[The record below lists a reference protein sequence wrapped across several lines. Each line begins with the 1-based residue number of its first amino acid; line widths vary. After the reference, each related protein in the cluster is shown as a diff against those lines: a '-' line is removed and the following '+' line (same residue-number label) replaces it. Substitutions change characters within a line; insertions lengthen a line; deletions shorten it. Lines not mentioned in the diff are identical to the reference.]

1 MTPWPPRPQDVH
13 VTHHAQRQLLVRFPH
28 DLLPPS
34 PDQYLRD
41 RIARAVP
48 LKRRGRRQPVHT
60 LKPGTAVLASGG
72 WILVLVLNDR
82 SPTPPWV
89 LVTVLRTK
97 RAETQVP
104 AALRAER
111 VVAHS
116 LFRSGTCNELLESL
130 IAESGTHDLVTLERL
145 WWERRYPL
153 VLYGGYADFREFY
166 RSARRPRARLSA

>member
-28 DLLPPS
+28 DLLPPC

-41 RIARAVP
+41 RLARAVP
-48 LKRRGRRQPVHT
+48 LERRGRRLVHT

-72 WILVLVLNDR
+72 WILVLVRNDR
-82 SPTPPWV
+82 SPSPPWV

-104 AALRAER
+104 ASLRAER
-111 VVAHS
+111 VAAHS
-116 LFRSGTCNELLESL
+116 LFRSGACGELLESL
-130 IAESGTHDLVTLERL
+130 IVETGTHDLVALERL

-166 RSARRPRARLSA
+166 RSARRPRAQLSA